1 MSSNTIETTNQS
13 PARDHCRAARAQ
25 CNCAAVA
32 MTGQRRYNA
41 PRVSSVT
48 LPDSWQMTNVKSK
61 LDGGYDY

>member
-1 MSSNTIETTNQS
+1 
-13 PARDHCRAARAQ
+13 
-25 CNCAAVA
+25 

-48 LPDSWQMTNVKSK
+48 LPDSWLMTNVKSK